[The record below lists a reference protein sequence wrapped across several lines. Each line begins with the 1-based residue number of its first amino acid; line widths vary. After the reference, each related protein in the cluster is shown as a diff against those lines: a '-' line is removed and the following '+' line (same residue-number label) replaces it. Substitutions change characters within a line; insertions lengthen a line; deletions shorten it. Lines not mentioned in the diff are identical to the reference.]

1 METLA
6 YFDIFSYPLTRQ
18 EWEAFRW
25 ISDVS
30 DPDVL
35 YQQGAVQYKDGYY
48 ALADISERIALR
60 QRKIWLF
67 EERKKIVQRA
77 AKKIRWLPFVQS
89 VFICNQ
95 LQVTV
100 KDDSDIDVFVVVK
113 AGRLWIARL
122 LVTLLLSA
130 FNIRRHTDR
139 VDKHV
144 CLSFFVTDE
153 ALDLSPIAKQED
165 IYLAYW
171 IALLLPVYDPCGLY
185 AVIRKENCRLLKNI
199 PNYLL
204 HQFDHPQLMVLDH
217 RFSGLVKG
225 IAQIILGGRF
235 GGLVEKKVTRIQK
248 AKMIRNAQ
256 SKMGDGTTDVII
268 SDVMLKFHENDRR
281 EYFRDEWKNRCSGMT
296 VRSD

>member
-30 DPDVL
+30 DPDAL
-35 YQQGAVQYKDGYY
+35 HRQGAVQYKDGYY

-130 FNIRRHTDR
+130 FNVRRHTDR

-171 IALLLPVYDPCGLY
+171 IALLLPVYDPYGLY
-185 AVIRKENCRLLKNI
+185 AVIRKKNYRLLKNI
-199 PNYLL
+199 SNYLL
-204 HQFDHPQLMVLDH
+204 HQFDHPQLMVQDH
-217 RFSGLVKG
+217 RVSGLVKG
-225 IAQIILGGRF
+225 IGQKILGGRF
-235 GGLVEKKVTRIQK
+235 GGLVEKNVKRIQK

-256 SKMGDGTTDVII
+256 SKMEDRTTDVII

-281 EYFRDEWKNRCSGMT
+281 EYFRDEWKKRCSRMT